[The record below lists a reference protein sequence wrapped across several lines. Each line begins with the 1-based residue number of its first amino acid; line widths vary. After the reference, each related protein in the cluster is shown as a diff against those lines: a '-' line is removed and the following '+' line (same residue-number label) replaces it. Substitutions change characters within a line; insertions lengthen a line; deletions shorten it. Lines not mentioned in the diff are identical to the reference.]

1 MANFAQFKESIVK
14 NYELIVKRLTHK
26 LKSGSII
33 VGNATNA
40 ENADLAANAENSSKL
55 EGKL

>member
-1 MANFAQFKESIVK
+1 MADFIQFKESIIK
-14 NYELIVKRLTHK
+14 NYELIVKRLTHR

-40 ENADLAANAENSSKL
+40 ENSSKL
-55 EGKL
+55 EWKSCY